1 MLYIYIVILFSNWWF
16 INTSLFGSSNSPQ
29 YRRSFDFSIGENA
42 TRRFKLDGGSVG
54 KSSVNQ
60 KHAPIQVQVPQPFL
74 CLKFIPKTCHFGL
87 TRSPTHHITN
97 FLAIV
102 QTISHLLT
110 FRNIPVHLQCSWT
123 QPGRDNMILMHF
135 PLGELWGSLKSSQT
149 GQLSSFSAWLDLDW
163 NIRVRH
169 KCTST
174 SSPLHKVH
182 QRLQLRKLP
191 AIWRRLLALKDTD
204 RGVLNTDFHIGCD

>member
-1 MLYIYIVILFSNWWF
+1 MICNQPRISNPLLFIWGYAHNNMINQCYIYIVILFSNWWF

-29 YRRSFDFSIGENA
+29 YRRSFDFSIGGNA

-110 FRNIPVHLQCSWT
+110 FRNIPVHLQCS
-123 QPGRDNMILMHF
+123 
-135 PLGELWGSLKSSQT
+135 
-149 GQLSSFSAWLDLDW
+149 
-163 NIRVRH
+163 
-169 KCTST
+169 
-174 SSPLHKVH
+174 
-182 QRLQLRKLP
+182 
-191 AIWRRLLALKDTD
+191 
-204 RGVLNTDFHIGCD
+204 